1 MNRQRKLKI
10 IVRIGLFT
18 LILILG
24 TLVAL
29 VTDETEGLARVDL
42 PDATFQ
48 TLATT
53 AQGNVLYAS
62 ATGNIEDTV
71 EPSSINLY
79 RSPDNGRTWQVVGP
93 GPNTAINA
101 LTVRPGS
108 ESILY
113 AGSAGGLL
121 GKAESLWRSEDNG
134 QTWHRYNL
142 NLPAN
147 PDRMLP
153 PITALAADPQQ
164 PEVLYVGTDGQGV
177 YRFEENRLGYQLV
190 GGQTLANG
198 HIRDLVVG
206 SAGQLY
212 ALTGG
217 GLFMTTGEV
226 WQPVDSLPDFPI
238 SLIARTDEPQTLLAG
253 SASSGIY
260 RSTNAGHTWGN
271 RSAGLE
277 IVPGAAL
284 RVTALAVD
292 KQNQNSLV
300 AATAYG
306 LGSRIAP
313 GHLYRSYNGG
323 TDWVKVATLD
333 SVVNNLTL
341 NNSIVNAATE
351 QGMMRYQKKYRVNLQ
366 VATSDL
372 PALTQPTGLQALI
385 LVFTIT
391 LAGLIFLI
399 PLDWLRRNAWFK

>member
-1 MNRQRKLKI
+1 M
-10 IVRIGLFT
+10 
-18 LILILG
+18 
-24 TLVAL
+24 AL
-29 VTDETEGLARVDL
+29 VTDETAGLARVDL
-42 PDATFQ
+42 PDATIQ
-48 TLATT
+48 MLATT
-53 AQGNVLYAS
+53 AQGNVLYAG
-62 ATGNIEDTV
+62 ATGITQDTDQQ
-71 EPSSINLY
+71 PSANLY
-79 RSPDNGRTWQVVGP
+79 RSLDNGRTWQIVGS

-113 AGSAGGLL
+113 AGSAGGPL
-121 GKAESLWRSEDNG
+121 GKSESLWRSEDNG

-153 PITALAADPQQ
+153 PITALAADPRQ

-177 YRFEENRLGYQLV
+177 YRFEGNRLGYQLV

-198 HIRDLVVG
+198 HVRDLVVG

-217 GLFMTTGEV
+217 GLFVITGDV

-238 SLIARTDEPQTLLAG
+238 SLIARADEPQTMLAG

-260 RSTNAGHTWGN
+260 RSTDAGHTWDN

-277 IVPGAAL
+277 IIPGTAL
-284 RVTALAVD
+284 RVTALAVE

-306 LGSRIAP
+306 VGSRIAP
-313 GHLYRSYNGG
+313 GHLYRSHNGG

-341 NNSIVNAATE
+341 NNGIVHAATE
-351 QGMMRYQKKYRVNLQ
+351 LGMMRYEKRYRVNLQ
-366 VATSDL
+366 AATSDL
-372 PALTQPTGLQALI
+372 PALTHPTGLQVLI

-391 LAGLIFLI
+391 LAGLVFLI
-399 PLDWLRRNAWFK
+399 PLERLRRRTWLK